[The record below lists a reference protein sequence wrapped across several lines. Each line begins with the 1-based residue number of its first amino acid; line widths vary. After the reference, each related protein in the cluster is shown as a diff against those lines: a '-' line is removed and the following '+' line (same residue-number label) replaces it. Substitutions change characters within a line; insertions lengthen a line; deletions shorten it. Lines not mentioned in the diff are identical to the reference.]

1 MTAGSGRG
9 KTVWFSRRFFE
20 FRMGYA
26 TYIVLPLQ
34 VVNFTIIAYFLFIDR
49 VEFLKL
55 LFPEVYIFLTVFVLT
70 LIPFS
75 IFLGH
80 YIYRRIQLRTDV
92 TMLAE
97 QNPILSELLN
107 TVRSMDDRLIRIEE
121 MTKSRHGSSRSKP
134 NSHMTKS

>member
-1 MTAGSGRG
+1 
-9 KTVWFSRRFFE
+9 
-20 FRMGYA
+20 MGYA

-34 VVNFTIIAYFLFIDR
+34 VANFTLIGYYLFIDR

-55 LFPEVYIFLTVFVLT
+55 LFPDVSIFLAVFVLT

-107 TVRSMDDRLIRIEE
+107 TVRSMDDRLMRIEE
-121 MTKSRHGSSRSKP
+121 MTKSRPDSSRS
-134 NSHMTKS
+134 NRHSRMTKS